1 MSDKQV
7 IEILTQQ
14 NERLLQI
21 LEKFAGKEQH
31 VNVVVNSYN
40 GSEAQVKNTSKTSNG
55 GVSNS
60 NELNNQKTE
69 N

>member
-1 MSDKQV
+1 MTDKQI
-7 IEILTQQ
+7 IEILQQQ

-21 LEKFAGKEQH
+21 LEKFADKEQH

-40 GSEAQVKNTSKTSNG
+40 GSEAQIKSTSKASTQNG

-60 NELNNQKTE
+60 NTSSTH
-69 N
+69 